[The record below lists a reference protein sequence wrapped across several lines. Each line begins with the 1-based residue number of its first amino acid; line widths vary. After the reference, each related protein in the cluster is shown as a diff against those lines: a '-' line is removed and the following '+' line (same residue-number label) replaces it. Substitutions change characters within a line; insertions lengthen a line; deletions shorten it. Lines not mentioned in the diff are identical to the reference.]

1 MNKKGLNISLV
12 ISLFI
17 LIVLI
22 SLIVIFF
29 KQPPKVEKQ
38 NLEGGS
44 IILTYVDDSSVLVLD
59 EVTPKS
65 DEEGIS
71 NIAAD
76 QYFDFTVTSD
86 IVDANELDFEV
97 GINCN
102 KETTINCEMIK
113 VYLEEMI
120 DGSYVKVKDPLLFK
134 PLEKESDLG
143 TKKGSM
149 LLYKGQ
155 DKKSTYHNFR
165 LRAWINPDSSLD
177 PALTYKIVLD
187 VNINGEAK

>member
-12 ISLFI
+12 ISLLI

-59 EVTPKS
+59 EVVPKS

-86 IVDANELDFEV
+86 IVDANELDFEIGV
-97 GINCN
+97 NCN
-102 KETTINCEMIK
+102 KETTINCELIK
-113 VYLEEMI
+113 VYL
-120 DGSYVKVKDPLLFK
+120 Y
-134 PLEKESDLG
+134 EK
-143 TKKGSM
+143 
-149 LLYKGQ
+149 
-155 DKKSTYHNFR
+155 
-165 LRAWINPDSSLD
+165 
-177 PALTYKIVLD
+177 
-187 VNINGEAK
+187 